1 VELEKEHGVPGM
13 NKADTTLEKI
23 KQAERYL
30 NSFHGNTSS
39 VKMKKYAINKKI
51 IKMKSQLYK
60 EES

>member
-1 VELEKEHGVPGM
+1 M
-13 NKADTTLEKI
+13 NKADTTVEKI

-51 IKMKSQLYK
+51 IKMKLQLL
-60 EES
+60 EESS

>member
-1 VELEKEHGVPGM
+1 M
-13 NKADTTLEKI
+13 NKTELMQKI
-23 KQAERYL
+23 EQAEQYL

-51 IKMKSQLYK
+51 IKMKSQLL